1 MKIAVMASLPT
12 KRNVDVYARQSEF
25 YYFANIMNPASP
37 LKISILAFFL
47 FFLYGGLICEAQN
60 GYWVKWTSDD
70 AQYYS
75 DWKEFSSKSEGE
87 KYTDSIQHSFQN
99 IGYLGLFS
107 KRTELAKDSLLVD
120 FELGEKYFLSSI
132 SQGNVPVAFS
142 KGSDPLTREYV
153 SASNWMQNVIREAE
167 NNGFPFAQVKLD
179 SIHRNGNEL
188 SAVFKYD
195 AGPLILWD
203 SLKVSGDTKTQEKY
217 VENLVGI
224 RPGSPFSQKQLDY
237 AHEVLGRSPYFVV
250 TQAPAVDFQIKKAQ
264 PTFTLRDRNTN
275 VLDGI
280 IGLLPNANE
289 PGKMLITG
297 QLNLELYHLGG
308 KGRDVAVHWQR
319 LNVATQSLDISAK
332 ESFLFNS
339 PLDVGIGFN
348 LLKQDSTFLNRYL
361 SLDFGYHLS
370 KSSYLRFFTRRQ
382 SSDILNTEDYDDA
395 TELPD
400 VADYRWNQYGIG
412 ITLDKQD
419 SPFFPRRGFLMLGEF
434 AMGNK
439 RILENTGFPSE
450 VYLGLDLNSP
460 QYMGKAVM
468 EKHVFIRPTWGMWFK
483 GSGGFAQNQNLL
495 LNDLFRLGGLKTIR
509 GFNEN
514 YFFARSYAYLNM
526 EQRLFFGENS
536 FLMVFADVGIL
547 ENPYFAPS
555 IDKPFSFGAGINL
568 DTGSGVFRFI
578 YGVGKSNLQPLQF
591 SYSRIHFG
599 YLARF

>member
-203 SLKVSGDTKTQEKY
+203 SVKVSGDTKTQEKY

-237 AHEVLGRSPYFVV
+237 AHEVLSRSPYFVV
-250 TQAPAVDFQIKKAQ
+250 TQAPVVDFQIKKAQ

-382 SSDILNTEDYDDA
+382 SSDILNTGDYDDA

-400 VADYRWNQYGIG
+400 LADYRWNQYGIG
-412 ITLDKQD
+412 FTLDKQD

-439 RILENTGFPSE
+439 RIVENTGFPSE

-483 GSGGFAQNQNLL
+483 GSGGFTQNQNLL